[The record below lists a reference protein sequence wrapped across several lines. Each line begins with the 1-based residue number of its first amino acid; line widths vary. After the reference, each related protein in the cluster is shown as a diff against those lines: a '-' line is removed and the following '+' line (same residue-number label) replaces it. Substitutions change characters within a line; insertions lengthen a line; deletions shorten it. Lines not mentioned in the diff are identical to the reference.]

1 MTVHGI
7 GVTVFVVLAVV
18 GFVVCLVSFVFDGV
32 FEAFELDIAGGFLS
46 LTSLSGGLALFGLAA
61 TLAQTSFGWTT
72 SQAAGFGAGVGIATV
87 AGVGGLVRT
96 LRREDPETH
105 VSILGARG
113 YVTTPA
119 TRPGAFGEVNLR
131 LRGTTV
137 KRSAVSDVT
146 LARGAEVE
154 VVAEVS
160 ATAVQVKPL
169 P

>member
-1 MTVHGI
+1 MHGI
-7 GVTVFVVLAVV
+7 GVTVFVVLAVL
-18 GFVVCLVSFVFDGV
+18 GFAVCLLSFVFDGV
-32 FEAFELDIAGGFLS
+32 FEAFDLDLAGGFLS

-72 SQAAGFGAGVGIATV
+72 LQATGFGAGVGLATM

-96 LRREDPETH
+96 LRREEPETH

-113 YVTTPA
+113 HVTTPA
-119 TRPGAFGEVNLR
+119 ARPGSFGEVNLR
-131 LRGTTV
+131 LHGTTV
-137 KRSAVSDVT
+137 KRSAVSDSPLV
-146 LARGAEVE
+146 RGAEVV

-160 ATAVQVKPL
+160 ATAVRVEPL